1 MKETKENIKK
11 PNEVENLDKNANVEE
26 VAIKNDSKKV
36 ESEVVKGEVT
46 TNANSK
52 IKDYLNKDLFADVK
66 RISFSDDSSE
76 ELKSENTLSED
87 YQGTFNDISENQII
101 SAKVIGISDSD
112 VMVDIG
118 FKSEGLINRSEFD
131 NKNLP
136 EIGSN
141 IDIFLEKFEDTDGNI
156 TLSKY
161 KADFIKRWDELK
173 HFCDSGEP
181 VSGKIIKRVK
191 GGLVVDLG
199 VIQAFLPGSQADVQ
213 PVKNFDDLI
222 NKEFDFQIVKVDEVR
237 KNLVVSRKAI
247 LEESL
252 NEKRQELM
260 TQIEIGAQLKG
271 VVKNITDFGA
281 FVDLGGVDGLIHI
294 TDLSWNRINH
304 PTEILEL
311 DQKLN
316 VVILDFDDDKSRIQL
331 GVKQLSKHP
340 WENLDSNLKEGDKV
354 NGKVSVL
361 ADYGAFIEITDG
373 VEGLV
378 HVSEMSWSTHLRS
391 AQDFVSVGDS
401 IEAVILSLDR
411 EERKMSLGIKQL
423 KSDPWTDITKK
434 YPTGSQHKGKIRNFT
449 NFGVFVELE
458 EGIDGLIYI
467 SDLSWTKK
475 IKHPSELF
483 AIEDKIDV
491 VVLELDVEERKLSLG
506 HKQTKK
512 NPWDE
517 YLKKYP
523 LDSVHKFKLESFGE
537 RGASIFLNDEISAF
551 VPKKHLLKE
560 DGSSLE
566 VGEEAEFKVI
576 EFNSEF
582 KRIVMSH
589 SATYKKEAVEKK
601 KTKPVA
607 KKDKVDKSTLGDI
620 EALADLKK
628 KMDEK
633 EDK

>member
-1 MKETKENIKK
+1 MKETKENINKT
-11 PNEVENLDKNANVEE
+11 NEVENLDKNANVEE
-26 VAIKNDSKKV
+26 VALKNDSKEV
-36 ESEVVKGEVT
+36 ESEVVKEEVT
-46 TNANSK
+46 TSANPK

-181 VSGKIIKRVK
+181 VNGKIIKRVK

-294 TDLSWNRINH
+294 TDFSWGRINH
-304 PTEILEL
+304 PSEIVSIGDEISV
-311 DQKLN
+311 Q
-316 VVILDFDDDKSRIQL
+316 VIDFNQETSRISL
-331 GVKQLSKHP
+331 GLKQLVDNP
-340 WENLDSNLKEGDKV
+340 WETIPEKYKVGDV
-354 NGKVSVL
+354 VSGNIVSIMN
-361 ADYGAFIEITDG
+361 YGIFIELEKGI
-373 VEGLV
+373 EGLI
-378 HVSEMSWSTHLRS
+378 HISEISWTKNVQNL
-391 AQDFVSVGDS
+391 QDTYKVGDS
-401 IEAVILSLDR
+401 IDSKVLFVDANEQKI
-411 EERKMSLGIKQL
+411 SLGIKQL
-423 KSDPWTDITKK
+423 SKDPWETITEDVKVGDKKSGTVNKLTKFGAFVTLTDELEGFVRTTEFHWTKNSSHPKEFVSEGDSIDYIITDI
-434 YPTGSQHKGKIRNFT
+434 
-449 NFGVFVELE
+449 LE
-458 EGIDGLIYI
+458 KERKVLL
-467 SDLSWTKK
+467 SVKDLSESPWPEIETKFNSGDKLKGTFEKMLDSGVIIKLDDDIEGFIPMSK
-475 IKHPSELF
+475 ISKDQKKDVIANLN
-483 AIEDKIDV
+483 DGDNVDLV
-491 VVLELDVEERKLSLG
+491 VVEVKAEEKNVVLMLDE
-506 HKQTKK
+506 T
-512 NPWDE
+512 N
-517 YLKKYP
+517 
-523 LDSVHKFKLESFGE
+523 
-537 RGASIFLNDEISAF
+537 
-551 VPKKHLLKE
+551 
-560 DGSSLE
+560 
-566 VGEEAEFKVI
+566 
-576 EFNSEF
+576 
-582 KRIVMSH
+582 
-589 SATYKKEAVEKK
+589 
-601 KTKPVA
+601 
-607 KKDKVDKSTLGDI
+607 VDD
-620 EALADLKK
+620 
-628 KMDEK
+628 
-633 EDK
+633 

>member
-1 MKETKENIKK
+1 MKETKENINKT
-11 PNEVENLDKNANVEE
+11 NEVENLDKNANVEE
-26 VAIKNDSKKV
+26 VALKNDSKEV
-36 ESEVVKGEVT
+36 ESEVVKEEVNT
-46 TNANSK
+46 SANPK

-181 VSGKIIKRVK
+181 VNGKIIKRVK

-294 TDLSWNRINH
+294 TDFSWGRINH
-304 PTEILEL
+304 PSEIVSIGDEISV
-311 DQKLN
+311 Q
-316 VVILDFDDDKSRIQL
+316 VIDFNQETSRISL
-331 GVKQLSKHP
+331 GLKQLVDNP
-340 WENLDSNLKEGDKV
+340 WETIPEKYKVGDV
-354 NGKVSVL
+354 VSGNIVSIMN
-361 ADYGAFIEITDG
+361 YGIFIELEKGI
-373 VEGLV
+373 EGLI
-378 HVSEMSWSTHLRS
+378 HISEISWTKNVQNL
-391 AQDFVSVGDS
+391 QDTYKVGDS
-401 IEAVILSLDR
+401 IDSKVLFVDANEQKI
-411 EERKMSLGIKQL
+411 SLGIKQL
-423 KSDPWTDITKK
+423 SKDPWETITEDVKVGDKKSGTVNKLTKFGAFVTLTDELEGFVRTTEFHWTKNSSHPKEFVSEGDSIDYIITDI
-434 YPTGSQHKGKIRNFT
+434 
-449 NFGVFVELE
+449 LE
-458 EGIDGLIYI
+458 KERKVLL
-467 SDLSWTKK
+467 SVKDLSESPWPEIETKFNSGDKLKGTFEKMLDSGVIIKLDDDIEGFIPMSK
-475 IKHPSELF
+475 ISKDQKKDVIANLN
-483 AIEDKIDV
+483 DGDNVDLV
-491 VVLELDVEERKLSLG
+491 VVEVKAEEKNVVLMLDE
-506 HKQTKK
+506 T
-512 NPWDE
+512 N
-517 YLKKYP
+517 
-523 LDSVHKFKLESFGE
+523 
-537 RGASIFLNDEISAF
+537 
-551 VPKKHLLKE
+551 
-560 DGSSLE
+560 
-566 VGEEAEFKVI
+566 
-576 EFNSEF
+576 
-582 KRIVMSH
+582 
-589 SATYKKEAVEKK
+589 
-601 KTKPVA
+601 
-607 KKDKVDKSTLGDI
+607 VDD
-620 EALADLKK
+620 
-628 KMDEK
+628 
-633 EDK
+633 